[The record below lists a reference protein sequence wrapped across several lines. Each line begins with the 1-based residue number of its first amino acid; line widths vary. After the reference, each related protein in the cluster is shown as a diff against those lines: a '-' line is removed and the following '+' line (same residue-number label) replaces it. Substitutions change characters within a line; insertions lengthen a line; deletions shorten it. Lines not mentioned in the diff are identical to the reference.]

1 MAIYSLGQGRVQ
13 GSIAAVMALA
23 QVIGPLWAGWL
34 YESVSPSAPYWSGTV
49 QVLVAVAVM
58 LIAMPALQR
67 LNREMN
73 AEQNEYQ

>member
-1 MAIYSLGQGRVQ
+1 
-13 GSIAAVMALA
+13 MALA

-58 LIAMPALQR
+58 LVAMPALQR
-67 LNREMN
+67 LNQRNREMDD
-73 AEQNEYQ
+73 EQTEYQ